1 MKIFPTCPVSPAVFY
16 TASRTSTATQPGSY
30 LPPSPRS
37 RRVLPPS
44 FCPADLYASA
54 AAAGEPSGGASAGA
68 VGVAV
73 GIFGLV
79 LRPWKVAEGFGSGG
93 IQMGGVGD
101 AWGSGCGRLRRDIGG
116 DLNVRF
122 LLF

>member
-1 MKIFPTCPVSPAVFY
+1 MEVFPTCSFFHRSFD
-16 TASRTSTATQPGSY
+16 TASRTSTATRPGSPK
-30 LPPSPRS
+30 PPSPRS
-37 RRVLPPS
+37 RRDLPPPS
-44 FCPADLYASA
+44 CPADIYASA

-73 GIFGLV
+73 VGCGLV

-93 IQMGGVGD
+93 IRLGGVGD
-101 AWGSGCGRLRRDIGG
+101 AWGSGCGRLRRDVGG